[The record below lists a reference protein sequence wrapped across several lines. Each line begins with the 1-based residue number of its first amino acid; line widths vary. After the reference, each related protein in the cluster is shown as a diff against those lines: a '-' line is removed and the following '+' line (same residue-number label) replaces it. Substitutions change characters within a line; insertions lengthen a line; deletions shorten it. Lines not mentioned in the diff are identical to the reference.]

1 MIFIKKMINF
11 ISNSNIES
19 NYMNKVSSFF
29 ESRAYGVCS
38 YWGERFGIATSSIR
52 LFFIYV
58 SFLTFGSPILIYMG
72 LAFLMNIHK
81 HLRKNRKPVWDI

>member
-1 MIFIKKMINF
+1 MKKI
-11 ISNSNIES
+11 
-19 NYMNKVSSFF
+19 SSFF
-29 ESRAYGVCS
+29 ETRAFGVCS

-72 LAFLMNIHK
+72 MVFLMNIHK